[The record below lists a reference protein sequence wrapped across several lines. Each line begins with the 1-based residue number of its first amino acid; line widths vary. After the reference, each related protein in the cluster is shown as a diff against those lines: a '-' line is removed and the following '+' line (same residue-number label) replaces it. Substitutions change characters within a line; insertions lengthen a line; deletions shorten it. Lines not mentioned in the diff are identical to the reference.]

1 MSAQDGAV
9 LRDRARR
16 AQELLDVVAVA
27 SWALAAA
34 ALAASVLERH
44 PRAIQAQ
51 LRPGEISL
59 QCVGWVDDDARVH
72 DIAGDLPGGDRLPLG
87 VRSLGV
93 VDHRT
98 GRLRLADAL
107 VIERA
112 QVPLVEVLAVRDPDG
127 PVEVTAAVLGCL
139 IPDVTEHHV
148 DAGAG
153 WTLQA
158 WRERAAA
165 CAEGAS
171 PAMRPYVEGAFADPP
186 GAGYVVGVDDQQ
198 GSSVLGG

>member
-27 SWALAAA
+27 SWARAAA

-51 LRPGEISL
+51 LRHGEISL
-59 QCVGWVDDDARVH
+59 RCAGWVDADGSVH
-72 DIAGDLPGGDRLPLG
+72 DIAGDLPGGDRVPLG

-98 GRLRLADAL
+98 GRLALADAL
-107 VIERA
+107 ALERA
-112 QVPLVEVLAVRDPDG
+112 QAPLVEVLAVRDPDG
-127 PVEVTAAVLGCL
+127 PVEITAAVLGCL

-158 WRERAAA
+158 WRECAAG
-165 CAEGAS
+165 CVDGAS
-171 PAMRPYVEGAFADPP
+171 PAMRPYVEAAFADPP
-186 GAGYVVGVDDQQ
+186 GAGYVVGVDDR
-198 GSSVLGG
+198 

>member
-1 MSAQDGAV
+1 MNAQDGAV

-27 SWALAAA
+27 SWARAAA

-44 PRAIQAQ
+44 PRAVQAQ

-59 QCVGWVDDDARVH
+59 RCVGWVDDDGSVH
-72 DIAGDLPGGDRLPLG
+72 DIAGDLPGGDRVPLG

-93 VDHRT
+93 VDHST
-98 GRLRLADAL
+98 GRLRLGDAL
-107 VIERA
+107 ALDRA
-112 QVPLVEVLAVRDPDG
+112 QAPLVEVLAVRDPDG
-127 PVEVTAAVLGCL
+127 PVEITAAVLGCL

-158 WRERAAA
+158 WRERAAG
-165 CAEGAS
+165 CVDGAS
-171 PAMRPYVEGAFADPP
+171 AAMRPCVEAAFADPP
-186 GAGYVVGVDDQQ
+186 GAGYVVGVD
-198 GSSVLGG
+198 GG